1 MSTKIDLTKS
11 APRSPRIRLGGYAI
25 LARTIDKG
33 HASLEGT
40 IGEYNFDCPLDN
52 VLFDFKGIKGSDLL
66 DFIRTGADDAA
77 IAAWVS
83 AHGIPK
89 TAQEIQAWSDS
100 VEKQSLIGVPEKRE
114 WFSGACKEVGLN
126 PETASL
132 FDLLEADDKASFA

>member
-33 HASLEGT
+33 HAALEGT

-52 VLFDFKGIKGSDLL
+52 ILFDFKGITGSALL

-77 IAAWVS
+77 IAVWVS

-89 TAQEIQAWSDS
+89 TAQEIQAWSDA

-114 WFSGACKEVGLN
+114 WFSGACKAVGLN